1 MTKIMRLIGVG
12 LLATLLLLAG
22 ALMLRP
28 AEAANVG
35 NYQTYSVEAGTTPYY
50 SERVTTPINVDG
62 YGTALVSVGMAV
74 KSVTTTFV
82 ITAQYAIPTSGL
94 CTASGLIWYDGE
106 DTFDYVATTGNS
118 TVNGYFTDTLTM
130 TTSIAATPYRTAFT
144 QLLTL
149 TGNANEG
156 QEFRIKGRC
165 MRLVITPSSGYTHT
179 FTPTIAILAQDAAQ

>member
-106 DTFDYVATTGNS
+106 AAFDYASLSGTTIGQFTTTLTTTLATT
-118 TVNGYFTDTLTM
+118 T
-130 TTSIAATPYRTAFT
+130 YRTAFT
-144 QLLTL
+144 QLMSL
-149 TGNANEG
+149 TGDANEG
-156 QEFRIKGRC
+156 REFRILGRC
-165 MRLVITPSSGYTHT
+165 MRLVITPSGGYTQT
-179 FTPTIAILAQDAAQ
+179 FTPTVAILAQDSTQ